1 MTKLDAQLYV
11 GKEQTYVKH
20 FVLANYLERLT
31 YIAGPA
37 YGTIS
42 YIDAFAGPWKNI
54 DAGLQDTSPGIA
66 VRVLG
71 AAREALEKRG
81 KSVRLR
87 AMFIEENAASCRKL
101 REKFAASPLEVQ
113 VHHGAFAGLVPECA
127 AFARSGGSGFC
138 FTFIDPCGWTGLP
151 LNEIAPLL
159 AIHPGE
165 VLVNF
170 MTGHIHRFVTK
181 PDPRFAPQF
190 ESMFGSENFRDELV
204 GLEGIAREEAIVDGY
219 CNRLRATGNFQ
230 YVVSAVVLNPLKDRT
245 HFHLVYATRSDKG
258 LQVFRQ
264 TEHAALKEQAD
275 LRAGAQQRKREAK
288 GQRELFGAEV
298 MAKPYIEELRQRY
311 LERAKEA
318 VRAATPIGA
327 RVPFEQVAIAAM
339 LVPTIRDQDV
349 KDLLK
354 AERKAGTVD
363 FPGLSPRQVPQ
374 WGEQSI
380 VVRFR

>member
-71 AAREALEKRG
+71 AAREALQKRAR
-81 KSVRLR
+81 SVRLR

-101 REKFAASPLEVQ
+101 KEKFEASPLEVQ
-113 VHHGAFAGLVPECA
+113 VHHGTFAKLVPECA
-127 AFARSGGSGFC
+127 AFASSAGSGFC

-159 AIHPGE
+159 AIQPGE

-181 PDPRFAPQF
+181 PDPRFATQF
-190 ESMFGSENFRDELV
+190 EGMYGSASFRDELV
-204 GLEGIAREEAIVDGY
+204 GLEGLEREEAIVDAY
-219 CNRLRATGNFQ
+219 CRRLRAAGKFE

-264 TEHAALKEQAD
+264 TEHTALAEQAGI
-275 LRAGAQQRKREAK
+275 RAGAQQRKREAK
-288 GQRELFGAEV
+288 GQLDLFGADV
-298 MAKPYIEELRQRY
+298 MAKPYIDVLRQRY
-311 LERAKEA
+311 LDRARAA
-318 VRAATPIGA
+318 VRAATPVGI
-327 RVPFEQVAIAAM
+327 RVPFERVAIAAM
-339 LVPTIRDQDV
+339 LLPTIRDQDA
-349 KDLLK
+349 KDILK
-354 AERKAGTVD
+354 AERKEGTVD
-363 FPGLSPRQVPQ
+363 FPGLNPRQVPQ

-380 VVRFR
+380 VVRIR